1 MSPTDPSS
9 APKLELFCKLQADK
23 VPFIAKA
30 NVPSVFG
37 KFTVYG
43 FLEKVTGKGG
53 AARKRPRSANGAGRT
68 PTAPT
73 ASRSIG
79 LAGMRPSTRCWC
91 ETT

>member
-53 AARKRPRSANGAGRT
+53 APDSGEAFATATGGRLTVSTARALVTEP
-68 PTAPT
+68 
-73 ASRSIG
+73 
-79 LAGMRPSTRCWC
+79 
-91 ETT
+91 